1 MTPLAPAFLPVRP
14 DSITRSRVRRRSL
27 RGEILTGAVVAAL
40 IGALVAPLRA
50 QAQDDAAG
58 PNDAEPSAQQRQ
70 AAAEAYDRG
79 TAAYLAR
86 DYAAAARWFETAHR
100 MAPAAPALLQAVRA
114 HQRAGDALRAS
125 NLALR
130 LQAQYGDERQAMR
143 VAGPLVEAAV
153 RAYVRVDVSCAL
165 CTVDL
170 DGTLLEWPSFFV
182 EADVD
187 HAVGAHFQTG
197 DAAPQTAR
205 GAPGQV
211 LTLSFDAPPP
221 PEPTTTAGPRG
232 WPAAALRRRP
242 DDDAQGPDDEAPSR
256 GAPQRDASGLHP
268 AVTLVA
274 AGATVVAGGL
284 LIWSGLDT
292 TAGVP
297 AYEANPT
304 QEALEAGQQKELR
317 TNVLVGVTALLGVT
331 AGVLALFTDWDGRD
345 DAPPV
350 EAGVAPTAGGAV
362 GVIQGRF

>member
-1 MTPLAPAFLPVRP
+1 LVALLAV
-14 DSITRSRVRRRSL
+14 
-27 RGEILTGAVVAAL
+27 L
-40 IGALVAPLRA
+40 IGVLAGGRPAE
-50 QAQDDAAG
+50 AQDPAG
-58 PNDAEPSAQQRQ
+58 SPPDAEPSAQQRQ

-114 HQRAGDALRAS
+114 HQRAGDVLRAS

-143 VAGPLVEAAV
+143 VAAPLVEAAV
-153 RAYVRVDVSCAL
+153 RAYVRVDVSCTS

-182 EADVD
+182 EADVE
-187 HAVGAHFQTG
+187 HAVGAHFETG
-197 DAAPQTAR
+197 DAAPQTVR
-205 GAPGQV
+205 GAPGQALA
-211 LTLSFDAPPP
+211 LTFDAPPP
-221 PEPTTTAGPRG
+221 PEPTTSTGPRG

-242 DDDAQGPDDEAPSR
+242 ADDVQGPVGEAPSR
-256 GAPQRDASGLHP
+256 ADGRRGTDGLHP
-268 AVTLVA
+268 AVVLVA
-274 AGATVVAGGL
+274 AGATVVTGGL

-331 AGVLALFTDWDGRD
+331 TGVLAIFTDWGGRD

-350 EAGVAPTAGGAV
+350 EAGVAPTVGGAM
-362 GVIQGRF
+362 GVVRGRF